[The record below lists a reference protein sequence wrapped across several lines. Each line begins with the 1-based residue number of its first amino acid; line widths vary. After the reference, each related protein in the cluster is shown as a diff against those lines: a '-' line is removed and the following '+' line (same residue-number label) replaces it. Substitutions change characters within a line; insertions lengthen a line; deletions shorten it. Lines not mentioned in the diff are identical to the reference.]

1 MHPATTKN
9 GSNWLR
15 RSPFRPAERV
25 STGRCCRSGPRLFNR
40 ATRCAQP
47 ASGERVPHRP
57 RKTGHVRALQRLGVD
72 EEDAFPQRLL
82 AVAGPGD
89 LRDDP
94 AVRGPTEERRVG
106 IPTELGRR
114 ERSVPLVAA
123 DEARD
128 PRAVGWAH
136 VEVATETGL
145 FALVRDEATARG
157 KRSRDPRKRPV

>member
-15 RSPFRPAERV
+15 RSPLRPAERV

-123 DEARD
+123 DEERL
-128 PRAVGWAH
+128 PLAVGGAP
-136 VEVATETGL
+136 EAVANEPGL
-145 FALVRDEATARG
+145 FALYRNQAAAPGTRTTDQG
-157 KRSRDPRKRPV
+157 SRTH